1 LREEFGMAVQYITHD
16 LGVVA
21 GTCDRIVVMYA
32 GEMVEYGTTED
43 VFESP
48 QHPYTVAL
56 QRSIPSLGAKGKP
69 LYTIPGLPPDLS
81 KPIPGDAFAMR
92 KGMTSSGR
100 WAHEKPPLVQV
111 SPTHW
116 VRESDVQ
123 LPPLEKVLDAE

>member
-1 LREEFGMAVQYITHD
+1 
-16 LGVVA
+16 
-21 GTCDRIVVMYA
+21 
-32 GEMVEYGTTED
+32 

-56 QRSIPSLGAKGKP
+56 QRSIPSLGAKGQP

-81 KPIPGDAFAMR
+81 QPIPGDAFAMR

-100 WAHEKPPLVQV
+100 WAQAKPPLVQV

-123 LPPLEKVLDAE
+123 LPPLEEVLDVE